1 MNEDQNLD
9 YDITVN
15 VQLTYTPNRP
25 AQLNHRIERD
35 EFEMRES
42 VTLIS
47 QVRVF
52 IDQLSL
58 PFGFLQTR
66 RTRTGSA
73 GASGDR
79 DRKEIEDEQN
89 GDVNA
94 ELHKREKSAET
105 QFDNYALKVHAIVGS
120 KLNQAPVQDAND
132 IEWAQVLNG
141 CLWTYFL
148 LTCFSSLMRP
158 DFMSLTCIGIAFL
171 SINEPIRYGRRVF
184 RIVLA
189 MLLTTFVYD
198 ALWLLWLRSTSAEDF
213 ENGGGA
219 WFIRWF
225 SSLNA
230 YLSFF
235 FRIVVIAVFWKVSL
249 NYRKIIKTNAY
260 TSDAD

>member
-1 MNEDQNLD
+1 M
-9 YDITVN
+9 
-15 VQLTYTPNRP
+15 
-25 AQLNHRIERD
+25 
-35 EFEMRES
+35 FEN

-52 IDQLSL
+52 IEQLSQ
-58 PFGFLQTR
+58 PFGFLQSKKTP
-66 RTRTGSA
+66 TSA
-73 GASGDR
+73 VFAASGDR
-79 DRKEIEDEQN
+79 DRKEVEEEQN
-89 GDVNA
+89 GDVNGNLHQLEKNA
-94 ELHKREKSAET
+94 ESR
-105 QFDNYALKVHAIVGS
+105 FDDYALKVNAIVG
-120 KLNQAPVQDAND
+120 KQLKQTPVYNADD
-132 IEWAQVLNG
+132 IEWAQILNG

-184 RIVLA
+184 RAVVA

-198 ALWLLWLRSTSAEDF
+198 ALWLLWLRSSSAEEI
-213 ENGGGA
+213 ENGGNG

-235 FRIVVIAVFWKVSL
+235 FRIIVIAVFWKVSL
-249 NYRKIIKTNAY
+249 NYRKIIKTKAVNA
-260 TSDAD
+260 SDAD

>member
-1 MNEDQNLD
+1 
-9 YDITVN
+9 
-15 VQLTYTPNRP
+15 
-25 AQLNHRIERD
+25 
-35 EFEMRES
+35 
-42 VTLIS
+42 
-47 QVRVF
+47 
-52 IDQLSL
+52 
-58 PFGFLQTR
+58 
-66 RTRTGSA
+66 
-73 GASGDR
+73 
-79 DRKEIEDEQN
+79 
-89 GDVNA
+89 
-94 ELHKREKSAET
+94 
-105 QFDNYALKVHAIVGS
+105 
-120 KLNQAPVQDAND
+120 
-132 IEWAQVLNG
+132 
-141 CLWTYFL
+141 
-148 LTCFSSLMRP
+148 MRP

-249 NYRKIIKTNAY
+249 NYRKIIKTNA
-260 TSDAD
+260 